1 MFDVVC
7 EVPEFI
13 SSSLSLCLLSL
24 TRFPASLFG
33 WPLLQL
39 FDNLYFSSSSFI
51 INQSLLIVALVYQ
64 GIFNQG
70 IFKNLIFVCVSTELN
85 QFYKECP
92 IHFKN
97 HNKEAITGGIV
108 LDLTAKKQR
117 NINLLVDF
125 CISNMKT

>member
-1 MFDVVC
+1 MFDMVC

-51 INQSLLIVALVYQ
+51 IDQLIVALLY
-64 GIFNQG
+64 QG
-70 IFKNLIFVCVSTELN
+70 IFKNLIFVCVSTELD
-85 QFYKECP
+85 QLYKECP

-108 LDLTAKKQR
+108 LDLTAQNKDTL
-117 NINLLVDF
+117 IFLSIF
-125 CISNMKT
+125 CFSNMKI